1 MKHLNKLRV
10 ALCAAA
16 VVVAV
21 AFFACNKEQA
31 QEKTMEPSQVVTL
44 NDLPVYYNGK
54 LVSAF
59 SEVDYAP
66 TRNADME
73 LTSIVDTTGIYY
85 FDQDALFSQFC
96 TAHQMEIIYQNNSK
110 LDLIHQKAIELGIVD
125 GDAIPQAMAD
135 YWQSIFG
142 NDIHSM
148 MEPNR
153 ALVIKLYDHPYWGPG
168 ESAWFLNP
176 CWPTLGKMDNK
187 TSSLSLFI
195 SAAGA
200 TVMCY
205 NKWFGGRKCWYWTGG
220 FPLINQFDWSLAWP
234 SQQQHDNKYSSYF
247 CVLL

>member
-1 MKHLNKLRV
+1 MMKTMNNHKKILGSVVLMAILVV
-10 ALCAAA
+10 ALY
-16 VVVAV
+16 
-21 AFFACNKEQA
+21 ACSKDNNA
-31 QEKTMEPSQVVTL
+31 QEKTTEPTNVVTL

-110 LDLIHQKAIELGIVD
+110 LELIHQKAIELGIVD
-125 GDAIPQAMAD
+125 DDAIPQAMAD
-135 YWQSIFG
+135 YWQSVFG

-153 ALVIKLYDHPYWGPG
+153 ALFVKLYDGPYWSGKTRT
-168 ESAWFLNP
+168 FLNP
-176 CWPTLGKMDNK
+176 CWPNVMDMDNL
-187 TSSLSLFI
+187 TSSLTLYI
-195 SAAGA
+195 NVAGT

-205 NKWFGGRKCWYWTGG
+205 NKWFGGKKRWYWSWGYNSVTE
-220 FPLINQFDWSLAWP
+220 QSWSLDGH
-234 SQQQHDNKYSSYF
+234 QDDNKYSSYF
-247 CVLL
+247 CVSL